1 MVRSM
6 TGFGRGEYTD
16 EMIRITVEMKAVNH
30 RYSDFTIKMPRS
42 FNEYETKLRNILKED
57 IARGKVDVFITLNKL
72 KGSDVTVKYNEE
84 VAAEYISYLKEIHK
98 KYDFADGMTEAV
110 VARLPEVFTL
120 EEKETDTEEIYP
132 KLEMALREA
141 LQQFLTAREKEGE
154 NLKADMLEKLDRM
167 RFLVS
172 EIEKLSPGIVEEY
185 RNKLKE
191 KIADLLGDTSI
202 DESRI
207 AMEVTMY
214 ADKICVDEEITRLK
228 SHVDRTKDVLEA
240 GGAVG
245 RSLDF
250 IIQEMNREANT
261 ILSKS
266 DELKVTD
273 MGIELKT
280 LIEKLREQIQ
290 NIE

>member
-6 TGFGRGEYTD
+6 TGFGRGEYAD
-16 EMIRITVEMKAVNH
+16 DMIRITVEMKAVNH

-42 FNEYETKLRNILKED
+42 FNEYETNLRNILKED
-57 IARGKVDVFITLNKL
+57 IARGKVDVYITLNKL

-120 EEKETDTEEIYP
+120 EEKETDKEKIYP
-132 KLEMALREA
+132 KLETALREA
-141 LQQFLTAREKEGE
+141 LQQFLAAREKEGE
-154 NLKADMLEKLDRM
+154 NLKKDMLEKLDRM
-167 RFLVS
+167 RLLVS

-202 DESRI
+202 DEGRI

-214 ADKICVDEEITRLK
+214 ADKVCVDEEITRLK

>member
-1 MVRSM
+1 MFS
-6 TGFGRGEYTD
+6 
-16 EMIRITVEMKAVNH
+16 
-30 RYSDFTIKMPRS
+30 
-42 FNEYETKLRNILKED
+42 NEP
-57 IARGKVDVFITLNKL
+57 
-72 KGSDVTVKYNEE
+72 VTVKYNEE

-120 EEKETDTEEIYP
+120 EEKETDKEKIYP
-132 KLEMALREA
+132 KLETALREA
-141 LQQFLTAREKEGE
+141 LQQFLAAREKEGE
-154 NLKADMLEKLDRM
+154 NLKKDMLEKLDRM
-167 RFLVS
+167 RLLVS

-202 DESRI
+202 DEGRI

-214 ADKICVDEEITRLK
+214 ADKVCVDEEITRLK

>member
-141 LQQFLTAREKEGE
+141 LQKFLTAREKEGE